1 VLTTPIAVFTMADLA
16 VHDRPIYAF
25 TITDL
30 AVHDGPTRAI
40 KSSATPNHLHPFIG
54 SYAINVWPIAH

>member
-1 VLTTPIAVFTMADLA
+1 VFTTPIAVFTMADLA

-30 AVHDGPTRAI
+30 AVHDGPTRAMVGR
-40 KSSATPNHLHPFIG
+40 KL
-54 SYAINVWPIAH
+54 VWWWHRG

>member
-1 VLTTPIAVFTMADLA
+1 VFTTPIAVFTMADLA

-30 AVHDGPTRAI
+30 AVHDGPTRAH
-40 KSSATPNHLHPFIG
+40 SLRFSARRQPEPT
-54 SYAINVWPIAH
+54 A